1 MPSELQTSYD
11 RIAKTYADHIYG
23 ELAHKPFD
31 RMMLDWLTEKVD
43 GKGTICDLGCGPGQ
57 VARYLHDR
65 GVQTCGIDLS
75 MGMLEQAR
83 TLNPGIAFQQG
94 DMLALTDV
102 AENAFGGI
110 AAFYCI
116 IHVPRADVVRALTKL
131 RRVLRPNGVLLVTF
145 HIGDEIRHVDEL
157 WGEQVSL
164 DFLFYEREAMKG
176 YLVAAGFGI
185 DEAIERDPYP
195 EGVEVQTR
203 RAYIFARKPGQ
214 DEARS

>member
-1 MPSELQTSYD
+1 MPLQASYD
-11 RIAKTYADHIYG
+11 RLAKTYADKIYG

-31 RMMLDWLTEKVD
+31 RLMLDWLIEKVD

-57 VARYLHDR
+57 VARYLRDR

-75 MGMLEQAR
+75 AGMVEQAR
-83 TLNPGIAFQQG
+83 TLNPDIPFQQG

-102 AENAFGGI
+102 ADEEFGGI

-116 IHVPRADVVRALTKL
+116 IHIPRTDVVRTLSEL

-145 HIGDEIRHVDEL
+145 HIGNEIRHVDEL
-157 WGEQVSL
+157 WGEPVSI
-164 DFLFYEREAMKG
+164 DFLFYEREEMKG
-176 YLVAAGFGI
+176 YLQAAGFTI

-195 EGVEVQTR
+195 EPVEVQTR
-203 RAYIFARKPGQ
+203 RAYIFARKAGRT
-214 DEARS
+214 DS